1 MSEALRRTAL
11 LRLRF
16 FWWNNRR
23 RTNAFAFPC
32 WSRNRRS
39 NRASPGTG
47 PRNSNGSFF
56 GLWLAEGD
64 FEWDSQIGCALPE
77 IHGPSFAVS
86 NAAAHGQQQSGRASA
101 SAVVKA
107 ARLYTTSLAY
117 STATLFTVSTVL
129 AQDHFYSDLCCL
141 PSTCQTQALSMGM
154 TAVAVPCG
162 RQLFRT
168 S

>member
-23 RTNAFAFPC
+23 RTNAFALPC

-47 PRNSNGSFF
+47 PRNSTGSLF
-56 GLWLAEGD
+56 GLWLAEGN
-64 FEWDSQIGCALPE
+64 FELDSSIGCT
-77 IHGPSFAVS
+77 AVCT
-86 NAAAHGQQQSGRASA
+86 AAAHGQQQSGRASA